1 MNRLLIFIAENQF
14 CSLTH
19 RRGSEEGLEGT
30 GGPLW
35 AVIRLEKEQGGGLG
49 EQLHPLS
56 LDFA

>member
-14 CSLTH
+14 CSLTR

-30 GGPLW
+30 GGPLQ
-35 AVIRLEKEQGGGLG
+35 AVIRLEKEQDGGLG
-49 EQLHPLS
+49 EQLRPWS

>member
-14 CSLTH
+14 CSLTL
-19 RRGSEEGLEGT
+19 RRGSEEGLEGM
-30 GGPLW
+30 GGSLG

-49 EQLHPLS
+49 KQLRPWS